1 MQVYLD
7 TSALVKL
14 VVREK
19 ESSALRRYL
28 QASPHDVRFT
38 AALSRA
44 ELVRAVCRG
53 ASFDVVAHA
62 RRVLGRLDM
71 VALTNRLLDEAGTLG
86 PPDLRTLDAIHL
98 AAARTA
104 PALRA
109 LVTYDVRL
117 DQAAETIGIPVATPG
132 RARRSQV
139 R

>member
-1 MQVYLD
+1 
-7 TSALVKL
+7 
-14 VVREK
+14 
-19 ESSALRRYL
+19 
-28 QASPHDVRFT
+28 
-38 AALSRA
+38 
-44 ELVRAVCRG
+44 
-53 ASFDVVAHA
+53 
-62 RRVLGRLDM
+62 
-71 VALTNRLLDEAGTLG
+71 
-86 PPDLRTLDAIHL
+86 LRTLDAIHL